1 MRCIEEDDPD
11 AGGDDPDAR
20 GDKPNAPEERGAQ
33 AEDY

>member
-20 GDKPNAPEERGAQ
+20 GDKPNAPEEGGAQ
-33 AEDY
+33 AEDH